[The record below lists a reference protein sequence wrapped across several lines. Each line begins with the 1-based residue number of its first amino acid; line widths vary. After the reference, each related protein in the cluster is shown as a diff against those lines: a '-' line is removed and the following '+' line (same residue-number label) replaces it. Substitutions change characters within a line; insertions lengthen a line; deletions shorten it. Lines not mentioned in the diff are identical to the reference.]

1 MLEAE
6 TLAVQACGRAVGLLR
21 TACSHSWTLEFVMQ
35 GISRAQKPLQRRRA
49 EAPAGFEDGTQPFL
63 AVAALR
69 QGWRLIRRLGGLPA
83 VERHTAALTRCVC
96 AKGLVHT

>member
-1 MLEAE
+1 MPIAASAFFLP
-6 TLAVQACGRAVGLLR
+6 LFP
-21 TACSHSWTLEFVMQ
+21 FVRQ
-35 GISRAQKPLQRRRA
+35 GIAGKLRPFQRRRA

-96 AKGLVHT
+96 ARA

>member
-1 MLEAE
+1 MK
-6 TLAVQACGRAVGLLR
+6 LR
-21 TACSHSWTLEFVMQ
+21 
-35 GISRAQKPLQRRRA
+35 PLRRRRA

-96 AKGLVHT
+96 VGLMHVLAFEAYSTF